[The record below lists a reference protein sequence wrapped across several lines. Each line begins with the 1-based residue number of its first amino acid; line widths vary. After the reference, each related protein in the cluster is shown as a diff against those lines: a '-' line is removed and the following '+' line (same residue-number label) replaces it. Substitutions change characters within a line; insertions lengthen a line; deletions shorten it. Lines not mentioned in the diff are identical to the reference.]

1 LYKLLV
7 LSAGIAFQLL
17 AFAADEIPQHKQTSL
32 SGIVRDAFLDELDAH
47 YHFFVIQNETGTHYA
62 TTKSPSV
69 DHAYVSGL
77 IGAEVTIS
85 GIVDPASPPN
95 RQYLGQAIF
104 FDGTNAV
111 QVLKPAPQNPFAVP
125 EIEDFNFYSTQASSA
140 LACAARTAEFSPSGK
155 AARSCSSGRGTF
167 PSRASSLAIAN
178 RRAAARS

>member
-1 LYKLLV
+1 MRHESRALYKLLV
-7 LSAGIAFQLL
+7 LSAGIAFQLP
-17 AFAADEIPQHKQTSL
+17 AFAADEIPQLKQTSL

-95 RQYLGQAIF
+95 IRRMMVKPFLI
-104 FDGTNAV
+104 DGNMG
-111 QVLKPAPQNPFAVP
+111 LH
-125 EIEDFNFYSTQASSA
+125 A
-140 LACAARTAEFSPSGK
+140 LVEEMRRRK
-155 AARSCSSGRGTF
+155 MH
-167 PSRASSLAIAN
+167 LAIVRDRFGGTEGMVTLEDLLEELVGDIRDEDEKEEAK
-178 RRAAARS
+178 